1 MLKLTQVKLLF
12 ATLVL
17 LSGSACSSG
26 IETQDMIEKQ
36 GVAVGVTAGNMIFIP
51 AKAISAS
58 IGVLAGAFSYVA
70 TGGNADLTNQIWR
83 DTTQGPYLVTP
94 ELAKKSVG
102 DRPQLRQPG
111 GDMQSSPEPQ

>member
-1 MLKLTQVKLLF
+1 MLQSTQAKLLF

-36 GVAVGVTAGNMIFIP
+36 GVAVGVTAGNMILIP

-58 IGVLAGAFSYVA
+58 VGILAGAFSYVA

-83 DTTQGPYLVTP
+83 DTTQGPYLITP